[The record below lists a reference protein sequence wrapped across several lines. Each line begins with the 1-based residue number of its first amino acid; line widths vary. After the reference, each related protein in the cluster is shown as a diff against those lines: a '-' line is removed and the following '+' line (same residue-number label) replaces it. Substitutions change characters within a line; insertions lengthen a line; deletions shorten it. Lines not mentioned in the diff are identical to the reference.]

1 MIDEKPKQA
10 KPKQVWIDKFHPNN
24 GRLKFAR
31 LKLMSD
37 SELQGWI
44 ALGMRDIKRY
54 EEKDETFNVWRGGM
68 EPASMLEW
76 CQKRVE
82 LIKKVQAQLRKPK

>member
-1 MIDEKPKQA
+1 MIDEKSPQV

-24 GRLKFAR
+24 GRLKLAR
-31 LKLMSD
+31 LKTMTSN
-37 SELQGWI
+37 ELQAWI
-44 ALGMRDIKRY
+44 TLGLREIKRY

-76 CQKRVE
+76 CQKRVK
-82 LIKKVQAQLRKPK
+82 LIEEVKEQARKQE